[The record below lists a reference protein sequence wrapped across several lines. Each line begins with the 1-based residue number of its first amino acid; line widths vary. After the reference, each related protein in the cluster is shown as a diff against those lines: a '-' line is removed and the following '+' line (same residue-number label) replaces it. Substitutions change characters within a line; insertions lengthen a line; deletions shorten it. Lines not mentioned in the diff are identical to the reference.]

1 MNRIFTRLL
10 DYSMEI
16 EQEFHDSFIEDRWIE
31 SPNKSSEDS
40 LKNIKPFG
48 DKYVSVPGSF
58 FQIFCLKML
67 RQS

>member
-1 MNRIFTRLL
+1 MHRIFTRLL

-40 LKNIKPFG
+40 LKNIK
-48 DKYVSVPGSF
+48 V
-58 FQIFCLKML
+58 I
-67 RQS
+67 